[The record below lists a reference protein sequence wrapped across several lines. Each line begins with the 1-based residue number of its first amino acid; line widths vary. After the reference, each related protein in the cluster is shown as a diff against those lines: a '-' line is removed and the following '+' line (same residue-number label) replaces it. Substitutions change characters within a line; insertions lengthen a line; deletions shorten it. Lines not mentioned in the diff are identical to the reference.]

1 MSFVGDSVEPEP
13 SFPPSMVVDR
23 SLSSTGPFTPV
34 GPPTSMTNVS
44 RGVVKDEPGLTHSI
58 GEMADPKS
66 GSGISAFSVLP
77 PGENMHVQYTV
88 CSFFMYIASLNS
100 RFPESDTKKL
110 IVHPA
115 KAVADP
121 GGGGG
126 VRLVRTN
133 PPF

>member
-1 MSFVGDSVEPEP
+1 MSFVGDPVEPEP

-77 PGENMHVQYTV
+77 PGENMHVQLHCVHYI
-88 CSFFMYIASLNS
+88 FFMRQSKQKCIYIASLNS
-100 RFPESDTKKL
+100 RFPESDTKK
-110 IVHPA
+110 
-115 KAVADP
+115 
-121 GGGGG
+121 
-126 VRLVRTN
+126 N
-133 PPF
+133 